1 MSIMFFTDSDNE
13 SYDSSEEEEEQEG
26 VLSGRRIVELGFL
39 ATKLDE
45 GCSKC
50 SSELKLSSCIGEIRY
65 GLGKKLLFFMKYCVL
80 EIFVFYFIFYRGD
93 N

>member
-1 MSIMFFTDSDNE
+1 MSIMFFADSDNESYNSDNE
-13 SYDSSEEEEEQEG
+13 SYDSSEEEEQEG

-65 GLGKKLLFFMKYCVL
+65 GIGKKLLFL
-80 EIFVFYFIFYRGD
+80 I
-93 N
+93 